1 MQIENQL
8 KIQQIEIHPLE
19 TSSNSLRYILL
30 LENRY
35 FEVSRSVVD
44 LIQMFQQS
52 DNYQDVILLYKE
64 KYNKIYTVAELG
76 VLVEKYINPILN
88 SKQEKKHSF
97 LYKKE
102 IFSFQNI
109 ITWSNSL
116 KFLFNIHV
124 LCILLLVVVA
134 LEFCFF
140 FNDISRIY
148 SSDFTLYT
156 FLELLV
162 LFLVSSLTHELGHAV
177 ACRYFGVKHGG
188 IGIGLYLNF
197 PVFYTDVSNIW
208 ILSRK
213 QRLVI
218 NFAGVYFQLILLLP
232 ILLLYFYTNDVFLK
246 YFIFIVNMNFL
257 VTLNPFFKFDGYW
270 IVSDLLGVPN
280 LRKRTTEIFTYYWKK
295 MRRREPVDKPFIF
308 SMRKIEKL
316 FMVIY
321 TLVVNIFLG
330 YYCVY
335 LIPLFLYYFGRT
347 FPAHVQQLIFE
358 LAAGKIPDYQLINLV
373 IVKLIFFLCIIYLLT
388 RIILKYVRK
397 YRIHQINMKL

>member
-295 MRRREPVDKPFIF
+295 MRRRESVDKPFIF

-335 LIPLFLYYFGRT
+335 LIPLFLYNYGRT